1 MAGAV
6 DVAFYSLRMIFGP
19 VLSTAF
25 RLNTLGAEHLP
36 RTGPAILAANHA
48 SFLDPILISIPAK
61 RPVRFLV
68 SNQFYRDRRLNT
80 LLRCLGTI
88 PVGGDAG
95 IVRSFR
101 RVSEVIDGGGL
112 LGIFPEGG
120 ITRDG
125 AMKPFRAGTAVLAMR
140 LGVPVVP
147 IHVHGTFDALP
158 RYAKWPRFVPV
169 TLRIGEPLHVAA
181 SARPSSEEIAAVTE
195 SIRSSIASLAERQTG
210 RLAETA

>member
-1 MAGAV
+1 MSGGV
-6 DVAFYSLRMIFGP
+6 DVAFFSLRAVFGP

-25 RLNTLGAEHLP
+25 RLKTVGAENVP
-36 RTGPAILAANHA
+36 KSGPAILAANHA

-68 SNQFYRDRRLNT
+68 SNQFYRDRRLHA
-80 LLRCLGTI
+80 LLRWLGTI

-101 RVSEVIDGGGL
+101 RVAEVIEHGGL

-140 LGVPVVP
+140 LGVPIVP
-147 IHVHGTFDALP
+147 IHVRGTFDALP

-169 TLRIGEPLHVAA
+169 TLNIGERLAVAQ
-181 SARPSSEEIAAVTE
+181 RNKPSSDEIAALTE
-195 SIRSSIASLAERQTG
+195 SIRSSIASLAAR
-210 RLAETA
+210 

>member
-1 MAGAV
+1 MGGGL
-6 DVAFYSLRMIFGP
+6 DIAFFSLRMVVGP
-19 VLSTAF
+19 VLTTAF
-25 RLNTLGAEHLP
+25 RLKTTGAVHLP
-36 RTGPAILAANHA
+36 KSGPAILAANHA

-68 SNQFYRDRRLNT
+68 SNQFYRDRRLNA
-80 LLRCLGTI
+80 LLRWLGTI

-101 RVSEVIDGGGL
+101 RVSEVIDAGGL

-125 AMKPFRAGTAVLAMR
+125 SMRPFRAGAAVLAMR

-169 TLRIGEPLHVAA
+169 TLKIGEPLIVPTQPK
-181 SARPSSEEIAAVTE
+181 PSSEEIAGLTE
-195 SIRSSIASLAERQTG
+195 SIRSSIASLATR
-210 RLAETA
+210 